1 MALIIAGIDEAGY
14 GPLLGP
20 LCIGMAAFRVDQWN
34 PGDPPPNLWS
44 ALASAVCR
52 KPGDKKRR
60 IAVDDSKKLKLP
72 NTGPSE
78 NGGKGGGGGGGGRH
92 PLLHLERAVLAFLA
106 AHPDQPCRPA
116 TDIDLFRAVGAAPE
130 PLPWY
135 AGDPAPV
142 PCAGTSAAEIGI
154 AANLL
159 ARAMHR
165 AGVAPMRLACR
176 TVCEGMFNDEVERT
190 GTKAAATMLGVAE
203 HLRFAWDH
211 WAPIDPAEAIEA
223 DLADNGSGPP
233 RGAGPRIVCD
243 RQGGRTSYR
252 GVLSRTIPGADV
264 LELEE
269 SERCSR
275 YLIRSGP
282 DADGGAP
289 AGRIMTVTFMP
300 EAERQHLPVA
310 LASMLAKLIRE
321 LMMARFNA
329 YWRGLIPQLKP
340 TAGYVQDG
348 RRWLADLEAAG
359 VLTPQLRRTMVRRA

>member
-1 MALIIAGIDEAGY
+1 MPLIIAGIDEAGY

-20 LCIGMAAFRVDQWN
+20 LCIGMTAFRVERWN
-34 PGDPPPNLWS
+34 PGDPPPNLWT

-72 NTGPSE
+72 NS
-78 NGGKGGGGGGGGRH
+78 NGDAPGRH
-92 PLLHLERAVLAFLA
+92 PLLHLERAVLTFLA
-106 AHPDQPCRPA
+106 VCPGEGVRPE
-116 TDIDLFRAVGAAPE
+116 TDLDLFRALGAAPE

-135 AGDPAPV
+135 AGDPCPV
-142 PCAGTSAAEIGI
+142 PCAGISAAQIGI
-154 AANLL
+154 ASNLL

-176 TVCEGMFNDEVERT
+176 AVCEGMFNDEVERT
-190 GTKAAATMLGVAE
+190 GTKAAATMLGVAD
-203 HLRFAWDH
+203 HLRYAWEH

-223 DLADNGSGPP
+223 DLADNGASPP

-252 GVLSRTIPGADV
+252 GVLSRVIPGADV

-269 SERCSR
+269 TDRCSR
-275 YLIRSGP
+275 YLIRAGP
-282 DADGGAP
+282 DDAAP

-310 LASMLAKLIRE
+310 LASMVAKLVRE

-329 YWRGLIPQLKP
+329 YWRSLIPQLKP

-359 VLTPQLRRTMVRRA
+359 VLTPQLRRTLVRRA